1 MTEQERRRRAR
12 DHDLRRRYAGA
23 AILSLVL
30 LALLVLFGPDRDLIR
45 KRWDFAGAPGPLK
58 ILPQISIDDGQDPA
72 HQEDPARRAELAA
85 PPVPE
90 YVVEPEERGTRPV
103 TVAPPPAPPVPR
115 TSVDAEEIDL
125 SDTVELNLPSPT
137 NPCFH
142 LLRQVY
148 PRYPADASP
157 ADRLMPVLTVK
168 VAFFVGADGA
178 VQGSYVLETDAGP
191 AFAAVVLKAV
201 DRWLYDPDFAACS
214 DPAGFWNI
222 LTVTFRNP
230 QTPRGPAVPQTS
242 GPR

>member
-1 MTEQERRRRAR
+1 MTDQDRRRRAR
-12 DHDLRRRYAGA
+12 EHDLHRRYAGA
-23 AILSLVL
+23 VVGALIV
-30 LALLVLFGPDRDLIR
+30 LALLVLFGPDRERIR
-45 KRWDFAGAPGPLK
+45 KRWEFTGAPGPLK

-72 HQEDPARRAELAA
+72 HQDAARLSELAA

-90 YVVEPEERGTRPV
+90 YVVEPDERGERPV
-103 TVAPPPAPPVPR
+103 PVVAPPAPPSPQV
-115 TSVDAEEIDL
+115 SVEAEPDDL
-125 SDTVELNLPSPT
+125 SDTVELNLPTPT

-157 ADRLMPVLTVK
+157 ADRLAPVLTVK
-168 VAFFVGADGA
+168 VAFFVGASGA
-178 VQGSYVLETDAGP
+178 VQGSYVLESDASP
-191 AFAAVVLKAV
+191 TFAAVVLKAV
-201 DRWLYDPDFAACS
+201 DRWLYDPDFAACA

-230 QTPRGPAVPQTS
+230 QTPRGPAVPGTA

>member
-1 MTEQERRRRAR
+1 MTDQDRRRRAR
-12 DHDLRRRYAGA
+12 EHDLRRRYAGA
-23 AILSLVL
+23 AVGALIVL
-30 LALLVLFGPDRDLIR
+30 AVLALFGPDRELIR
-45 KRWDFAGAPGPLK
+45 KRWEFTGAPGPLK

-72 HQEDPARRAELAA
+72 HQEAARQAALAT

-90 YVVEPEERGTRPV
+90 YVVEPDERGERPV
-103 TVAPPPAPPVPR
+103 PVAPPPPSPL
-115 TSVDAEEIDL
+115 TSVEAEPDDL
-125 SDTVELNLPSPT
+125 NDTVELNLPTST

-157 ADRLMPVLTVK
+157 TDRLAPVLTVK
-168 VAFFVGADGA
+168 VAFFVGASGA
-178 VQGSYVLETDAGP
+178 VEGSYVLESDASP

-201 DRWLYDPDFAACS
+201 DRWLYDPDFAACA

-230 QTPRGPAVPQTS
+230 QTPRGPAVPETA